1 MKEMKNATILI
12 MERNARTYLK
22 LFLTTLEISAFTF
35 GGGYVIIPLMRRT
48 FVSRLRWIEESE
60 MLDLTA
66 IAQSSPGPI
75 AVNAAILIGYRI
87 GGIPGAIISC
97 LGAVIP
103 PLVIISVISAFYE
116 AFRSNRYV
124 SAAMTAMSAGVAAVV
139 ADAVIS
145 MTMDIIRTR
154 RIMPIAMLVAA
165 FILVALLGVNIIAV
179 IIISG
184 AIGYLSATVSE
195 RRRG

>member
-103 PLVIISVISAFYE
+103 PLVIISVISAFYD

>member
-1 MKEMKNATILI
+1 MHERKNATILT

-22 LFLTTLEISAFTF
+22 LFLTTLGISAFTF

-116 AFRSNRYV
+116 AFRNNRYV

-145 MTMDIIRTR
+145 MTRDIIRTR
-154 RIMPIAMLVAA
+154 RILPIAMLVAA

>member
-1 MKEMKNATILI
+1 MKERKNATILI

-48 FVSRLRWIEESE
+48 FVSRLKWIEESE

>member
-1 MKEMKNATILI
+1 MKERKNATILI

-48 FVSRLRWIEESE
+48 FVSRLKWIEESE

-165 FILVALLGVNIIAV
+165 FILVAFLGVNIIAV

>member
-139 ADAVIS
+139 ADAVIA

>member
-1 MKEMKNATILI
+1 MHERKNATILT

-22 LFLTTLEISAFTF
+22 LFLTTLGISAFTF

-103 PLVIISVISAFYE
+103 PLVIISVISAFYK

-139 ADAVIS
+139 VDAVIS
-145 MTMDIIRTR
+145 MTRDIIRTR
-154 RIMPIAMLVAA
+154 RILPIAMLVAA

>member
-1 MKEMKNATILI
+1 MKERKNATILI

-103 PLVIISVISAFYE
+103 PLVIISVISAFYD

>member
-1 MKEMKNATILI
+1 MKNATILI

>member
-1 MKEMKNATILI
+1 MQERKNATILT

-22 LFLTTLEISAFTF
+22 LFLTTLGISAFTF

-103 PLVIISVISAFYE
+103 PLVIISVISAFYK

-139 ADAVIS
+139 VDAVIS
-145 MTMDIIRTR
+145 MTRDIIRTR
-154 RIMPIAMLVAA
+154 RILPIAMLVAA

>member
-1 MKEMKNATILI
+1 MQERKNATILT

-22 LFLTTLEISAFTF
+22 LFLTTLGISAFTF

-103 PLVIISVISAFYE
+103 PLVIISVISAFYK

-139 ADAVIS
+139 VDAVIS
-145 MTMDIIRTR
+145 MTRDIIRTR
-154 RIMPIAMLVAA
+154 RILPIAMLVAA

-179 IIISG
+179 IIFSG

>member
-1 MKEMKNATILI
+1 MQERKNATILT

-145 MTMDIIRTR
+145 MTRDIIRTR

>member
-1 MKEMKNATILI
+1 

-22 LFLTTLEISAFTF
+22 LFLTTLGISAFTF
-35 GGGYVIIPLMRRT
+35 GGGYVIIPLLRRT

-103 PLVIISVISAFYE
+103 PLVIISVISAFYK

-139 ADAVIS
+139 VDAVIS
-145 MTMDIIRTR
+145 MTRDIIRTR
-154 RIMPIAMLVAA
+154 RILPIAMLVAA

>member
-1 MKEMKNATILI
+1 MKERKNATILI

-48 FVSRLRWIEESE
+48 FVSRLKWIEESE

-75 AVNAAILIGYRI
+75 AVNVAILIGYRI

>member
-1 MKEMKNATILI
+1 MKERKNATILI

-103 PLVIISVISAFYE
+103 PLVIISVISAFYK